1 MNLSVLYTRAQK
13 ALISETVR
21 VETHISNGLPAFNI
35 VGMPE
40 TAVKES
46 KDRVR
51 AAIINSGYEF
61 PARKITVNLS
71 PADLPKEGG
80 RYDLSIAIG
89 LLIASGQLQ
98 TNLIQDYELIGELA
112 LTGELR
118 AIRGLL
124 PTVIS
129 SLQHNKNII
138 IPSDKSNEV
147 GFLGNPHIY
156 TANNLKEVIQF
167 LEGKITLSAPE
178 HTEIIHPHTALDML
192 DIKGQIFAK
201 RALKIAASGGHN
213 ILLIGPPGTGK
224 TMLASRFMTILPDML
239 QSEAIEAAAIASVS
253 HQGFSIE
260 NFGIR
265 PFRSPH
271 HTASAVA
278 LVGGG
283 SNPRPGEISLA
294 HHGVLFL
301 DELPEFDRK
310 VLETLRE
317 PLESGV
323 INISRAT
330 SQAKFPAQFQ
340 LIAAM
345 NPCACGFY
353 GDKEKS
359 CQCSQDAVA
368 RYRNKISGPFLD
380 RIDLH
385 VEVPRLLTS
394 ELQTMQAGESSTDI
408 RKDVISAREIQ
419 YQCRGKHNA
428 LLNVREIDEDCK
440 LGTREL
446 ELMDKAQKRLNLSP
460 RSFHRILRVAR
471 TIADLEASDTIK
483 ATHLTEALAFRAMNF

>member
-1 MNLSVLYTRAQK
+1 MSLSVLYTRAQK
-13 ALISETVR
+13 ALVSEIVR

-80 RYDLSIAIG
+80 RYDLSIALG
-89 LLIASGQLQ
+89 VLIASGQLQ
-98 TNLIQDYELIGELA
+98 SKEINNYEFIGELA
-112 LTGELR
+112 LTGDLR

-129 SLQHNKNII
+129 AINHPKNII
-138 IPSDKSNEV
+138 IPADRSNEV
-147 GFLGNPHIY
+147 GFLDSQHIFI
-156 TANNLKEVIQF
+156 ANSLKEVVEC
-167 LEGKITLSAPE
+167 LEGKHTLQSPE
-178 HTEIIHPHTALDML
+178 EIEVSPNHTALDML

-253 HQGFSIE
+253 HQGFDIN

-265 PFRSPH
+265 PFRQPH
-271 HTASAVA
+271 HTASSVA

-345 NPCACGFY
+345 NPCACGFF
-353 GDKEKS
+353 GDKEKA
-359 CQCSQDAVA
+359 CQCSTDSVN

-394 ELQTMQAGESSTDI
+394 ELQTTQLGESSTSM
-408 RKDVISAREIQ
+408 REQVVAARNIQ
-419 YQCRGKHNA
+419 NQRRGKQNA
-428 LLNVREIDEDCK
+428 LLTVREIDEDCQ
-440 LGTREL
+440 LGSREL

-471 TIADLEASDTIK
+471 TIADLEASENIK

>member
-1 MNLSVLYTRAQK
+1 MSLSVLYTRAQR
-13 ALISETVR
+13 ALTSELVR
-21 VETHISNGLPAFNI
+21 VETHISNGLPAFHI

-51 AAIINSGYEF
+51 AAIINSNFEF
-61 PARKITVNLS
+61 PARRITVNLS

-80 RYDLSIAIG
+80 RYDLPIALG
-89 LLIASGQLQ
+89 VLMASGQLQ
-98 TNLIQDYELIGELA
+98 SKTIDQFEFIGELA
-112 LTGELR
+112 LTGDLC

-129 SLQHNKNII
+129 SIHHKKHII
-138 IPSDKSNEV
+138 IPKDRSNEV
-147 GFLGNPHIY
+147 GFLESEYIRV
-156 TANNLKEVIQF
+156 ANSLKEIVEF
-167 LEGKITLSAPE
+167 LENKLELHAPDQA
-178 HTEIIHPHTALDML
+178 EIIIPHTVVDML

-224 TMLASRFMTILPDML
+224 TMLASRFMTILPEMT
-239 QSEAIEAAAIASVS
+239 QEEAIEAAAIASVS
-253 HQGFSIE
+253 HQGFAIE
-260 NFGIR
+260 DFGIR

-271 HTASAVA
+271 HTASSVA

-353 GDKEKS
+353 GDKEKA
-359 CQCSQDAVA
+359 CQCSSDAVG

-385 VEVPRLLTS
+385 VEVPRLLTA
-394 ELQTMQAGESSTDI
+394 ELQMPANGESSATM
-408 RKDVISAREIQ
+408 REDVMKARTLQ
-419 YQCRGKHNA
+419 LKRRGKQNA
-428 LLNVREIDEDCK
+428 LLSVREVDEDCK
-440 LGTREL
+440 LGSKEL

-460 RSFHRILRVAR
+460 RGFHRILRVAR
-471 TIADLEASDTIK
+471 TIADLEAAETIK
-483 ATHLTEALAFRAMNF
+483 ASHLTEALAFRAMNF

>member
-1 MNLSVLYTRAQK
+1 MS
-13 ALISETVR
+13 LISIFNESIFCYKHSIVTF
-21 VETHISNGLPAFNI
+21 IS
-35 VGMPE
+35 
-40 TAVKES
+40 
-46 KDRVR
+46 
-51 AAIINSGYEF
+51 
-61 PARKITVNLS
+61 
-71 PADLPKEGG
+71 
-80 RYDLSIAIG
+80 
-89 LLIASGQLQ
+89 
-98 TNLIQDYELIGELA
+98 
-112 LTGELR
+112 
-118 AIRGLL
+118 
-124 PTVIS
+124 
-129 SLQHNKNII
+129 
-138 IPSDKSNEV
+138 
-147 GFLGNPHIY
+147 IY
-156 TANNLKEVIQF
+156 Y
-167 LEGKITLSAPE
+167 
-178 HTEIIHPHTALDML
+178 
-192 DIKGQIFAK
+192 
-201 RALKIAASGGHN
+201 R
-213 ILLIGPPGTGK
+213 
-224 TMLASRFMTILPDML
+224 
-239 QSEAIEAAAIASVS
+239 
-253 HQGFSIE
+253 
-260 NFGIR
+260 
-265 PFRSPH
+265 
-271 HTASAVA
+271 
-278 LVGGG
+278 G

-419 YQCRGKHNA
+419 YQRRGKHNA

>member
-1 MNLSVLYTRAQK
+1 MNLSILYTRAQK
-13 ALISETVR
+13 ALTSEIVR
-21 VETHISNGLPAFNI
+21 VETHISNGLPAFHI

-51 AAIINSGYEF
+51 AAIINSGFEF

-80 RYDLSIAIG
+80 RYDLSIALG
-89 LLIASGQLQ
+89 VLIASGQLQ
-98 TNLIQDYELIGELA
+98 SPLIDTHEFIGELA
-112 LTGELR
+112 LTGDLR

-124 PTVIS
+124 PTVIAAVS
-129 SLQHNKNII
+129 HHKNII
-138 IPSDKSNEV
+138 IPKDRSNEV
-147 GFLGNPHIY
+147 GFLDSPHILV
-156 TANNLKEVIQF
+156 ANSLKEVVTF
-167 LEGKITLSAPE
+167 LEQKTTLSPPDEAD
-178 HTEIIHPHTALDML
+178 IHHMHSHLDML
-192 DIKGQIFAK
+192 DIKGQVFAK

-224 TMLASRFMTILPDML
+224 TMLASRFMTILPDMT
-239 QSEAIEAAAIASVS
+239 QAEAIEAAAIASVS
-253 HQGFSIE
+253 HQGFDIE
-260 NFGIR
+260 QFGIR
-265 PFRSPH
+265 PFRAPH
-271 HTASAVA
+271 HTASSVS

-317 PLESGV
+317 PLESGE
-323 INISRAT
+323 IHISRAT

-353 GDKEKS
+353 GDKEKA
-359 CQCSQDAVA
+359 CQCSSDTVA

-385 VEVPRLLTS
+385 VEVPRLMTS
-394 ELQTMQAGESSTDI
+394 ELQSTQLGESSSEM
-408 RKDVISAREIQ
+408 RESVLKARARQ
-419 YQCRGKHNA
+419 LARRGKHNA
-428 LLNVREIDEDCK
+428 LLSVREIDEDCH
-440 LGTREL
+440 LGIKEL

-471 TIADLEASDTIK
+471 TIADLEGSDDIK
-483 ATHLTEALAFRAMNF
+483 TTHLTEALAFRAMNF

>member
-129 SLQHNKNII
+129 SLRL
-138 IPSDKSNEV
+138 
-147 GFLGNPHIY
+147 FLDNPHIY

-167 LEGKITLSAPE
+167 LEGKITLSAPK
-178 HTEIIHPHTALDML
+178 HTEIIYPHTALDML

-213 ILLIGPPGTGK
+213 TLLIGPPGTGK

-283 SNPRPGEISLA
+283 
-294 HHGVLFL
+294 
-301 DELPEFDRK
+301 
-310 VLETLRE
+310 
-317 PLESGV
+317 
-323 INISRAT
+323 
-330 SQAKFPAQFQ
+330 
-340 LIAAM
+340 
-345 NPCACGFY
+345 C
-353 GDKEKS
+353 
-359 CQCSQDAVA
+359 
-368 RYRNKISGPFLD
+368 
-380 RIDLH
+380 
-385 VEVPRLLTS
+385 
-394 ELQTMQAGESSTDI
+394 
-408 RKDVISAREIQ
+408 
-419 YQCRGKHNA
+419 
-428 LLNVREIDEDCK
+428 
-440 LGTREL
+440 
-446 ELMDKAQKRLNLSP
+446 
-460 RSFHRILRVAR
+460 
-471 TIADLEASDTIK
+471 
-483 ATHLTEALAFRAMNF
+483 NFSK